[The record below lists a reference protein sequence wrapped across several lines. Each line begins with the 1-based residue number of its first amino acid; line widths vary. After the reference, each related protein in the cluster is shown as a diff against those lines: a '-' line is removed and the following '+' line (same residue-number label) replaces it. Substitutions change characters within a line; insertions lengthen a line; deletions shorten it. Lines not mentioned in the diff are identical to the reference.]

1 MGIIYVVYL
10 LGIIT
15 KRGEKQKDIAMFE
28 RVGRRSY
35 ISLNGKSDAYTYIEE
50 RIAKVGSSLN

>member
-1 MGIIYVVYL
+1 MWFNLQRGMGIIYVVYL

-28 RVGRRSY
+28 RVGR
-35 ISLNGKSDAYTYIEE
+35 
-50 RIAKVGSSLN
+50 AKLY